1 MCGIAGLAGEPNR
14 ELAGACVRRMLR
26 KLERRGPNSEGLEQW
41 GQAAFGHRRLSIY
54 DLSDAGLQPMMSED
68 RTLAVVF
75 NGAIYNFLALRRELE
90 AHGCRFRSRTDTEVL
105 LHGYREWGI
114 ENLLPRLRGM
124 FAIGLWD
131 ERTQRLFL
139 VRDRLGVKP
148 LLYAESGGRLAFAS
162 TAAAL
167 AAAGFGGGTDEAAV
181 AEYLEFGYV
190 TESRVI
196 YKGMTKLPAA
206 TAVEFAPGTGLVRQ
220 WRYWE
225 LPQAEAEGKGAS
237 WEESVEQTEALFLD
251 AVRLRLEADVPVG
264 ALLSGGVDS
273 GLVCW
278 AIQKLGGKVTAFT
291 VSTPGDAGDETADAR
306 ATAAELGIRHEVI
319 EMRTDSEPSV
329 ADLVAAYGEP
339 FGCASAL
346 GMMQVSEAVKP
357 QATVLLTGDGGDDI
371 FLGYPEHKNLWLAQ
385 RMAGRLPAPL
395 AHGWLAARQVLTE
408 PVWKPLGPLRRAA
421 HFLDYCAG
429 GVGAVAAAHDG
440 LPNYNGILSPD
451 MRALSVDQRRIRWTP
466 ESGRRVLAEF
476 LHYDQQTRFPGE
488 YMQKVDGG
496 SMYHALEA
504 RSPFL
509 DHELWDFAGRL
520 PFGRR
525 LEGGRLKAI
534 LRELA
539 ARRISQRVAEG
550 AKRGF
555 SIPVRSWLTGRWKEL
570 AEDTFARPRL
580 AESGWVDAA
589 ELRSAWRRAV
599 ETQRTPVQLWYLFVL
614 EHWLRSD
621 HG

>member
-1 MCGIAGLAGEPNR
+1 MCGIAGLAGEPNQQAAA
-14 ELAGACVRRMLR
+14 EGVRRMLR

-41 GQAAFGHRRLSIY
+41 PGAALGHRRLSIY
-54 DLSDAGLQPMMSED
+54 DLSDAGLQPMVSED
-68 RTLAVVF
+68 RSLAVVF
-75 NGAIYNFLALRRELE
+75 NGAIYNFLDLRRELE
-90 AHGCRFRSRTDTEVL
+90 GSGYRFRSRTDTEVL

-114 ENLLPRLRGM
+114 EALVRRLRGM

-131 ERTQRLFL
+131 DREQRLYL
-139 VRDRLGVKP
+139 LRDRLGVKP
-148 LLYAESGGRLAFAS
+148 LVYAESGGRLAFAS

-167 AAAGFGGGTDEAAV
+167 AAGGFGGKVDEDAV

-196 YKGMTKLPAA
+196 YAGLRKLPAA
-206 TAVEFAPGTGLVRQ
+206 TVAEFAPGRGIVRQ
-220 WRYWE
+220 WRYWD
-225 LPQAEAEGKGAS
+225 LPEAGPEGKGPD
-237 WEESVEQTEALFLD
+237 WEETVERTEALFLD

-278 AIQKLGGKVTAFT
+278 AIRQLGGKVTAFT
-291 VSTPGDAGDETADAR
+291 IATPGDPGDETADAR
-306 ATAAELGIRHEVI
+306 ATAAELDIRHEVI
-319 EMRTDSEPSV
+319 EMRADREPSP

-357 QATVLLTGDGGDDI
+357 QATVLLTGDGGDDV

-385 RMAGRLPAPL
+385 QAAGRFPAPL
-395 AHGWLAARQVLTE
+395 AHGWLAARRVLTE
-408 PVWKPLGPLRRAA
+408 PFWKPLGPLRRAA

-440 LPNYNGILSPD
+440 LPNYGKVLSRE
-451 MRALSVDQRRIRWTP
+451 MRARSVDQRRIPWTP
-466 ESGRRVLAEF
+466 AAGRRVLADF
-476 LHYDQQTRFPGE
+476 LRYDQQTRFPGE

-509 DHELWDFAGRL
+509 DQQLWDWAGRL

-525 LEGGRLKAI
+525 LEGGVLKAI
-534 LRELA
+534 LREVA
-539 ARRISQRVAEG
+539 RRRISPRVADG

-555 SIPVRSWLTGRWKEL
+555 SVPVRSWLTGRWREM
-570 AEDTFARPRL
+570 AEETFTRTRM
-580 AESGWVDAA
+580 AEAGWVDGAA
-589 ELRSAWRRAV
+589 LEAAWRRAV
-599 ETQRTPVQLWYLFVL
+599 ASGRTPVQLWYLFVL
-614 EHWLRSD
+614 EHWLRSRN
-621 HG
+621 G

>member
-1 MCGIAGLAGEPNR
+1 MCGIAGLTGEPNR
-14 ELAGACVRRMLR
+14 EAAGDQVRCMLA
-26 KLERRGPNSEGLEQW
+26 KLARRGPNSEGLEQW
-41 GQAAFGHRRLSIY
+41 DQVSLGHRRLSIY
-54 DLSDAGLQPMMSED
+54 DLSDAGLQPMVSED

-75 NGAIYNFLALRRELE
+75 NGAIYNFLPLRAELE
-90 AHGCRFRSRTDTEVL
+90 SRGYRFRSRTDTEIL
-105 LHGYREWGI
+105 LHGYREWGVEALI
-114 ENLLPRLRGM
+114 RRLRGM

-131 ERTQRLFL
+131 ERLHRLFL
-139 VRDRLGVKP
+139 IRDRLGVKP
-148 LLYAESGGRLAFAS
+148 LLYARKDGRLAFAS

-167 AAAGFGGGTDEAAV
+167 EAGGFAGKIDDAAV

-190 TESRVI
+190 TENRVI
-196 YKGMTKLPAA
+196 YQGLRKLPAA
-206 TAVEFAPGTGLVRQ
+206 TAAEFTPDGTLIRE

-225 LPQAEAEGKGAS
+225 QPVAEPEGKGPS
-237 WEESVEQTEALFLD
+237 FEESIERTEELFLD

-278 AIQKLGGKVTAFT
+278 AIQKLGGQVKAFT
-291 VSTPGDAGDETADAR
+291 ISTPGDAGDETADAR
-306 ATAAELGIRHEVI
+306 TTAAELGIRHEVI
-319 EMRTDSEPSV
+319 EMRADREPSV
-329 ADLVAAYGEP
+329 ADLVEAYGEP

-357 QATVLLTGDGGDDI
+357 QATVLLTGDGGDDV

-385 RMAGRLPAPL
+385 RMAGHLPAPL
-395 AHGWLAARQVLTE
+395 ARGWLAARQVLPG
-408 PVWKPLGPLRRAA
+408 PVWKQLGPLRRAA
-421 HFLDYCAG
+421 HFMDYCAG

-440 LPNYNGILSPD
+440 LQNYNGMLG
-451 MRALSVDQRRIRWTP
+451 RKLAELSVDQRRIRWTP
-466 ESGRRVLAEF
+466 ESGRQVLADF

-488 YMQKVDGG
+488 YLQKVDGG
-496 SMYHALEA
+496 SMFHALEA

-509 DHELWDFAGRL
+509 DHEIWDFAGQL

-539 ARRISQRVAEG
+539 ARRISPRVAYG

-555 SIPVRSWLTGRWKEL
+555 SVPVRSWLTGRWKEL

-580 AESGWVDAA
+580 AEMGWVDLT
-589 ELRSAWRRAV
+589 ELQGAWRRAV
-599 ETQRTPVQLWYLFVL
+599 SAGQAPVQLWYLFVL
-614 EHWLRSD
+614 EHWLRAN

>member
-1 MCGIAGLAGEPNR
+1 LN
-14 ELAGACVRRMLR
+14 
-26 KLERRGPNSEGLEQW
+26 
-41 GQAAFGHRRLSIY
+41 
-54 DLSDAGLQPMMSED
+54 
-68 RTLAVVF
+68 
-75 NGAIYNFLALRRELE
+75 
-90 AHGCRFRSRTDTEVL
+90 
-105 LHGYREWGI
+105 
-114 ENLLPRLRGM
+114 
-124 FAIGLWD
+124 
-131 ERTQRLFL
+131 
-139 VRDRLGVKP
+139 
-148 LLYAESGGRLAFAS
+148 
-162 TAAAL
+162 
-167 AAAGFGGGTDEAAV
+167 
-181 AEYLEFGYV
+181 
-190 TESRVI
+190 
-196 YKGMTKLPAA
+196 KLPAA
-206 TAVEFAPGTGLVRQ
+206 TAAEFAPGRGFVRQ

-225 LPQAEAEGKGAS
+225 QPEAAPEGQGPS
-237 WEESVEQTEALFLD
+237 FEESVERTEALFLE

-291 VSTPGDAGDETADAR
+291 ISTPGDAGDETADAR

-319 EMRTDSEPSV
+319 EMRADREPSV
-329 ADLVAAYGEP
+329 GDLVAAYGEP

-357 QATVLLTGDGGDDI
+357 QATVLLTGDGGDDV

-385 RMAGRLPAPL
+385 RMAGHLPAPL
-395 AHGWLAARQVLTE
+395 AHSWLAARQVLTE

-440 LPNYNGILSPD
+440 LPNYDGILSRD
-451 MRALSVDQRRIRWTP
+451 LMERSVDQRKIRWTP
-466 ESGRRVLAEF
+466 ESGRQVLSEF
-476 LHYDQQTRFPGE
+476 LRYDQQTRFPGE

-496 SMYHALEA
+496 TMFHALEA

-520 PFGRR
+520 PFGQR
-525 LEGGRLKAI
+525 LQGGQLKAI

-539 ARRISQRVAEG
+539 ARRISPRVAHG

-555 SIPVRSWLTGRWKEL
+555 SVPVRSWLTGRWKEL
-570 AEDTFARPRL
+570 AADTFTRPRL
-580 AESGWVDAA
+580 AQAGWVDAQKLEA
-589 ELRSAWRRAV
+589 AWRRAE
-599 ETQRTPVQLWYLFVL
+599 ETQSAPVQLWYLFVL
-614 EHWLRSD
+614 EHWLRAH